1 MKAVHFFSLYA
12 AVVLTCIVSVAY
24 ASFALRPDAGRVAT
38 PAELTAK
45 VSTCPAPLTSRDTI
59 VSPWIGFS
67 RVTDI
72 VPAVAATP
80 TVPAVPAHATVEPV
94 YVLGSEIVEI
104 AAGHEEFKGYA
115 VIVLRGGSEVIVLG
129 DPTYLVAYVAR
140 ATGTQAVA
148 VTFDEK

>member
-1 MKAVHFFSLYA
+1 MKSGPYIAIF
-12 AVVLTCIVSVAY
+12 VACL
-24 ASFALRPDAGRVAT
+24 ASGAFAGFVLRPDAGKVPT

-45 VSTCPAPLTSRDTI
+45 VNTCPPPLTARDPI

-67 RVTDI
+67 RVADI
-72 VPAVAATP
+72 LPAVAATA
-80 TVPAVPAHATVEPV
+80 TVPAVPARAATEPV
-94 YVLGSEIVEI
+94 YILGSEIVEI

-115 VIVLRGGSEVIVLG
+115 VVVLRGGSEVIVLG

-148 VTFDEK
+148 ATFDEK

>member
-1 MKAVHFFSLYA
+1 MKTGPYIATIVACF
-12 AVVLTCIVSVAY
+12 VSVA
-24 ASFALRPDAGRVAT
+24 FAGFVLRPDAGRIPT

-45 VSTCPAPLTSRDTI
+45 VNTCPAPLTSRDAI

-94 YVLGSEIVEI
+94 YLLGSEIVEI

-115 VIVLRGGSEVIVLG
+115 VVVLRGGSEVIVLG

-148 VTFDEK
+148 VTFDER